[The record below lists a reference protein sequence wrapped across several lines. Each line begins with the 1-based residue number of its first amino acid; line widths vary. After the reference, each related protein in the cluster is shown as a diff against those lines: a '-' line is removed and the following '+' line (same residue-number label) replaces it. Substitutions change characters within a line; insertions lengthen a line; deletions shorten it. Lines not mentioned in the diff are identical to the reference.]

1 MMRIVSLVPSIT
13 EGLCMLGLQ
22 GSIVG
27 VTDYCTAPAEAVRG
41 KERMGGTKNPRVE
54 RVVELRPDLVIVNT
68 DENRKATAQE
78 LEARGLKILVTQ
90 TDSLDEV
97 EATWTQ
103 LGEATGKQEE
113 AAREWERIREARERN
128 RERLKDAARVSALI
142 LVWKTP
148 WMASGAGTYVESL
161 LECCGFDN
169 VMSGVKTKWVRVDLT
184 AQLTSNTQPTSNTET
199 SPTIE
204 PGPTTEP
211 LNYSGGAKKII
222 YPLPRVPDVVLL
234 PTEPFAF
241 SETDRDDFAQL
252 VPRERVHVVDGQLLT
267 WWLSR
272 TVEGLE
278 YFYQFQQD
286 MAAKAQVNL

>member
-1 MMRIVSLVPSIT
+1 
-13 EGLCMLGLQ
+13 MLGLQ
-22 GSIVG
+22 ESIVG
-27 VTDYCTAPAEAVRG
+27 VTDYCTAPAEAVRE
-41 KERMGGTKNPRVE
+41 KERVGGTKNPRVE

-68 DENRKATAQE
+68 DENRQATVQE
-78 LEARGLKILVTQ
+78 LEARALKILVTQ

-113 AAREWERIREARERN
+113 AARERQRIREARERN
-128 RERLKDAARVSALI
+128 RARMKDAARVSALI

-161 LECCGFDN
+161 LERCGFDN
-169 VMSGVKTKWVRVDLT
+169 VMGGVQTKWVRVDLT
-184 AQLTSNTQPTSNTET
+184 TPSTSTTQPAPNTE
-199 SPTIE
+199 PIPAAE
-204 PGPTTEP
+204 PF
-211 LNYSGGAKKII
+211 NYSGGAKKII
-222 YPLPRVPDVVLL
+222 YSLPRVPDVVLL

-241 SETDRDDFAQL
+241 SETDRDDFAL
-252 VPRERVHVVDGQLLT
+252 LLPRERVHVVDGQLLT

-278 YFYQFQQD
+278 YFYEFHEGIIKKQFWQSQ
-286 MAAKAQVNL
+286 A

>member
-22 GSIVG
+22 DSIVG
-27 VTDYCTAPAEAVRG
+27 VTDYCTAPAEAIVG
-41 KERMGGTKNPRVE
+41 KERVGGTKNPRVA
-54 RVVELRPDLVIVNT
+54 RILELRPDLVIVNT
-68 DENRKATAQE
+68 DENRKATVQE
-78 LEARGLKILVTQ
+78 LEARGMKILVTQ

-103 LGEATGKQEE
+103 LGEATGKQEA
-113 AAREWERIREARERN
+113 AARERERIREARERN
-128 RERLKDAARVSALI
+128 RERLKGETRVSALI

-169 VMSGVKTKWVRVDLT
+169 VMSGVKSKWVRV
-184 AQLTSNTQPTSNTET
+184 AFNTE
-199 SPTIE
+199 PA
-204 PGPTTEP
+204 PATEP
-211 LNYSGGAKKII
+211 FHHSSGAKKII
-222 YPLPRVPDVVLL
+222 YSLPRVPDVVLL

-252 VPRERVHVVDGQLLT
+252 LPRERVHVVDGQLLT

-278 YFYQFQQD
+278 YFCEVHERI
-286 MAAKAQVNL
+286 AKVRKEEILKGQNW